1 MSPYVACPYSC
12 VHAAETKEFEKE
24 EKSARERKNAPW
36 SDVDI

>member
-1 MSPYVACPYSC
+1 

-36 SDVDI
+36 SDADI